1 MKSVKVAIITL
12 AFISSSVYANGQ
24 NYVANMSKSVAGLV
38 GFVHLPAFVA
48 ISVASFITAKLG
60 AKIAHK
66 QQARSKKPLLV
77 CSLWWV
83 VSSFIKVWFKRV
95 IDIHGNPFDIKVT
108 LNGYLSPY
116 LIIKVTNE
124 KFT

>member
-66 QQARSKKPLLV
+66 LPAGTLKKAFACLLI
-77 CSLWWV
+77 V
-83 VSSFIKVWFKRV
+83 VGCQLVWSGV
-95 IDIHGNPFDIKVT
+95 VG
-108 LNGYLSPY
+108 
-116 LIIKVTNE
+116 
-124 KFT
+124 